1 MFATMSVV
9 GVRREP
15 VSRRER
21 PAKPA
26 LSRRGIVDTA
36 VRIMRAEGLEKA
48 TMRRLAQEL
57 DTGPA
62 SLYVYVANTAELH
75 AAVLDALL
83 GEVDLTGREGGKGG
97 KGGKSDKSDKSGKDW
112 RGQLRA
118 VMTSYTLVLFEHPQL
133 ARSALVARP
142 SGENYLRLM
151 ERLLDLLSRSGA
163 DREQVAWGVDKLLQD
178 ATATAAEQ
186 ATREHDPR
194 SEDDWSSAVG
204 VLHAVDETT
213 HPAISAH
220 MPQLV
225 SGTAEDRL
233 RWSFDVLVN
242 GITGTPVPGRAD

>member
-1 MFATMSVV
+1 MSA
-9 GVRREP
+9 RREP
-15 VSRRER
+15 ISRRER

-26 LSRRGIVDTA
+26 LSRRWIVDTA
-36 VRIMRAEGLEKA
+36 VRIMRAEGLEKV

-83 GEVDLTGREGGKGG
+83 GEVDLAGRDGG
-97 KGGKSDKSDKSGKDW
+97 DDW

-142 SGENYLRLM
+142 SGENYLRLV
-151 ERLLDLLSRSGA
+151 ERILDLLSRSGA
-163 DREQVAWGVDKLLQD
+163 GREQVAWGVDKLLQD

-186 ATREHDPR
+186 ATHEHDPT
-194 SEDDWSSAVG
+194 SEDDWNAAVRA
-204 VLHAVDETT
+204 LHAVDETT
-213 HPAISAH
+213 HPAITAH
-220 MPQLV
+220 MPDLI
-225 SGTAEDRL
+225 SGTVRDRM

-242 GITGTPVPGRAD
+242 GITRTPVPVPAD

>member
-1 MFATMSVV
+1 MFATMGVV
-9 GVRREP
+9 GVRKEP

-26 LSRRGIVDTA
+26 LSRRGIVDTV
-36 VRIMRAEGLEKA
+36 VRIMRAEGLEKV

-83 GEVDLTGREGGKGG
+83 GEVDLTGREGG
-97 KGGKSDKSDKSGKDW
+97 DDW

-118 VMTSYTLVLFEHPQL
+118 VMASYTLMLFEHPQL

-142 SGENYLRLM
+142 SGENYLRLV
-151 ERLLDLLSRSGA
+151 ERILDLLSRSGA
-163 DREQVAWGVDKLLQD
+163 GREQVAWGVDKLLQD

-186 ATREHDPR
+186 ATREHEPR
-194 SEDDWSSAVG
+194 SEDDWSAAVG
-204 VLHAVDETT
+204 VLRAVDETAY
-213 HPAISAH
+213 PAISAH
-220 MPQLV
+220 LPHLV
-225 SGTAEDRL
+225 SGTAEDRM

-242 GITGTPVPGRAD
+242 GITGTPLPGRAD

>member
-9 GVRREP
+9 GVRKEP

-83 GEVDLTGREGGKGG
+83 GEVDLTGRDGGKGSEG
-97 KGGKSDKSDKSGKDW
+97 GKDW

-142 SGENYLRLM
+142 SGENYLRLV
-151 ERLLDLLSRSGA
+151 ERVLDLLSRSGA
-163 DREQVAWGVDKLLQD
+163 GREQVAWGLDKLLQD

-186 ATREHDPR
+186 ATRGRDAH
-194 SEDDWSSAVG
+194 SEDEWSATVG
-204 VLHAVDETT
+204 ALRAVDEAT

-220 MPQLV
+220 RPHLV
-225 SGTAEDRL
+225 SGTAEDRM

-242 GITGTPVPGRAD
+242 GITGTPVPGQAG

>member
-1 MFATMSVV
+1 MSA
-9 GVRREP
+9 RREP

-26 LSRRGIVDTA
+26 LSRRWIVETA
-36 VRIMRAEGLEKA
+36 VRIMRAEGLEKV

-83 GEVDLTGREGGKGG
+83 GEVDLSGRGAGDG
-97 KGGKSDKSDKSGKDW
+97 W
-112 RGQLRA
+112 REQLRA
-118 VMTSYTLVLFEHPQL
+118 VMTSYTLMLFEHPQL

-142 SGENYLRLM
+142 SGENYLRLV
-151 ERLLDLLSRSGA
+151 ERVLGLLARSGA
-163 DREQVAWGVDKLLQD
+163 SRAQVAWGVDKLLQD

-186 ATREHDPR
+186 STHEHDPA
-194 SEDDWSSAVG
+194 SGDDWDATVRALRS
-204 VLHAVDETT
+204 VDEAT
-213 HPAISAH
+213 HPAITAH
-220 MPQLV
+220 MPELIG
-225 SGTAEDRL
+225 GTARDRM

-242 GITGTPVPGRAD
+242 GITHSPVPDQTD